1 MRNFHFWMQ
10 YYFNLQVNT
19 TQSQTMRETNTPKLK
34 IEVIVMPAGGA
45 HRYGLCKLQCNS
57 IVMGTVD
64 IEAFV

>member
-10 YYFNLQVNT
+10 YYFKLQVNT

-34 IEVIVMPAGGA
+34 IEVIVMPACGA
-45 HRYGLCKLQCNS
+45 YRYVLCKLQCNS

-64 IEAFV
+64 IEAYV